1 MVMKNVLYVKQT
13 EAEINNI
20 RSKMAAKWVIPD
32 DEQAKAIEYVVGVHK
47 GRVIGIY
54 PVLAVGRCLTEE
66 KRVMFEFGYSY
77 NDQDLGV
84 IDRIRYA
91 ESQNRVVGT
100 YTDLKWNGVI
110 CYGEVITPKWAANRA
125 KEEEEAE
132 V

>member
-1 MVMKNVLYVKQT
+1 MKGNILYVKQT

-20 RSKMAAKWVIPD
+20 KSRMAAKWVVAK

-47 GRVIGIY
+47 GRIIGIY

-77 NDQDLGV
+77 TDKDLEV
-84 IDRIRYA
+84 IDQIRAA
-91 ESQNRVVGT
+91 EALHKVVGT
-100 YTDLKWNGVI
+100 DSNLDWNGVT
-110 CYGEVITPKWAANRA
+110 CFGEVLTAKWKRNKA
-125 KEEEEAE
+125 KVE